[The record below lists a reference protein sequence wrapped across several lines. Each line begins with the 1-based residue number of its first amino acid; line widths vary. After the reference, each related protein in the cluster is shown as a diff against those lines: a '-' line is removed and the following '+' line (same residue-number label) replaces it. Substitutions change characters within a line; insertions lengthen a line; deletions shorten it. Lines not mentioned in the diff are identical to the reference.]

1 MNLGRSHLID
11 FSTIQAN
18 LEKVSELH
26 RGVMPIPIKKIVGS
40 LGRYRDFDREF
51 LPRKKEHD
59 AKYLSVLM
67 AVKSGV
73 ELPPIQVYQ
82 VRDRYFVIDGHHRV
96 SVAKFEQKKEFV
108 DADVIEIR
116 FDLILDPKKK
126 YKVST
131 EEASH
136 FLITLESEAFQRKTG
151 LRNAI
156 LIHPLSVTELTSF
169 AKLNEE
175 ILDYR
180 KNSDGGSLSGKDIV
194 YASLSWYENRFLP
207 AIRSIFEEDILKY
220 FPQRTYTDLYV
231 WMNLHKYYLS
241 QKAGYDVGFDYTKKD
256 FLKRFSPPGFLEVL
270 PHSMKDFLGVLK
282 GLLPK

>member
-1 MNLGRSHLID
+1 MIPERSHLID
-11 FSTIQAN
+11 FSTIQSN
-18 LEKVSELH
+18 LDKVSELH

-40 LGRYRDFDREF
+40 LGRYRDFNREF

-67 AVKSGV
+67 AVKSGI
-73 ELPPIQVYQ
+73 ELPPVQVYQ
-82 VRDRYFVIDGHHRV
+82 VRDRYFVIDGHHRI

-131 EEASH
+131 EEARL
-136 FLITLESEAFQRKTG
+136 FLITLEAETFQKKTG
-151 LRNAI
+151 LRNSI
-156 LIHPLSVTELTSF
+156 LIYPLLVTELTSF
-169 AKLNEE
+169 GKLNEE
-175 ILDYR
+175 IMDFR
-180 KNSDGGSLSGKDIV
+180 KNYDGSSLSGKDVV
-194 YASLSWYENRFLP
+194 YASLLWYENRFLP
-207 AIRSIFEEDILKY
+207 AIKSIFEEDILKH

-270 PHSMKDFLGVLK
+270 PNSMKDFLGVLK